1 MDNKPRVLGVI
12 TARGGS
18 KGIPGKNVKS
28 LAGKPLIAWT
38 IDAAKKSALI
48 THLIVSTD
56 DSEIA
61 SIAETYGIEVPF
73 IRPKELAQ
81 DETPHLPVMQH
92 AVREM
97 ETKERITFDYAVILQ
112 PTSPFRKS
120 EYIDETLKVL
130 MNENTDSAV
139 TLYEL
144 PSSFHPVRVKKIEE
158 GRVVPYCM
166 DEPENARRQDY
177 PVAYKR
183 SSDVYAM
190 TRACLMEK
198 GQLYGQSTAGYIVP
212 KERVIDIDTPT
223 DWIVAEEMAKSLA

>member
-1 MDNKPRVLGVI
+1 MHRMNILGVI

-18 KGIPGKNVKS
+18 KGIPQKNIKP

-38 IDAAKKSALI
+38 IEAAKKSALI

-56 DSEIA
+56 DFDIA
-61 SIAETYGIEVPF
+61 SIAETYGIDVPF
-73 IRPKELAQ
+73 MRPKELAQ

-97 ETKERITFDYAVILQ
+97 ETREKIIFDYVVILQ
-112 PTSPFRKS
+112 PTSPFRRP

-130 MNENTDSAV
+130 VNEKTDSAV

-144 PSSFHPVRVKKIEE
+144 PNSFHPVRVKKIEG

-166 DEPENARRQDY
+166 EEPENARRQDY

-190 TRACLMEK
+190 TRVCLMEK
-198 GQLYGQSTAGYIVP
+198 GQLYGQTIAGYVVP

-223 DWIVAEEMAKSLA
+223 DWVVAEEMAKSLT